1 MRVIQRYFG
10 LKLTIHL
17 EGENVELAIP
27 LTLNQTQIAVS
38 VLEELFDTRVK
49 KIHQK
54 MNKGTSEGADYLG
67 WKNYPN
73 ELPLHELEETL
84 DAANKLRENAEL
96 VVVIGIGGSY
106 LGAKAIQDALSPYF
120 ERKSDDPE
128 VIFAGQNLSGAY
140 MKQLLSYMGRKE
152 VAIIVIS
159 KSGTTTEPAIA
170 FRILLEFM
178 ENRYGSSAS
187 ERIVAITDKSEGAL
201 RELAIRSGFRTFV
214 IPDDIGGRYSVL
226 TPVGLLP
233 LAVAGVDIKQ
243 LLAGAKEAV
252 HDLSSENIG
261 SNIAYQYASLRSLLL
276 SEGYNVEILAS
287 FSPNFEM
294 FNEWWKQLFGESEG
308 KGGNGI
314 FPAAVAY
321 PTDLHSLGQYVQ
333 DGQRMLFETFVHFTE
348 DAEDYA
354 IPSSKADVDGLNY
367 LSDKTVNEINEVMM
381 HGAMEAHKDGGVPV
395 LRLEVAKQDAYH
407 IGYLIY
413 FFQLSCAMS
422 AYLQGQNPF
431 DQPGVEE
438 YKNNI
443 FRLLEK
449 PGYVEAAL

>member
-1 MRVIQRYFG
+1 M
-10 LKLTIHL
+10 
-17 EGENVELAIP
+17 AIP
-27 LTLNQTQIAVS
+27 LTLNQSHISTS
-38 VLEELFDTRVK
+38 KLEEVFGTQVK
-49 KIHQK
+49 MIHQE

-73 ELPLHELEETL
+73 EITLNELEEAL
-84 DAANKLRENAEL
+84 RAAKKLREHAEL

-120 ERKSDDPE
+120 EKRSDDPE

-140 MKQLLSYMGRKE
+140 MKQLLSYMESKE

-170 FRILLEFM
+170 FRIMLEYM
-178 ENRYGSSAS
+178 ENRYGSSTS

-201 RELAIRSGFRTFV
+201 REMAVRSGFASFI

-226 TPVGLLP
+226 TPVGLIP
-233 LAVAGVDIKQ
+233 LAVAGVDIEQ
-243 LLAGAKEAV
+243 LLAGAKEAFN
-252 HDLSSENIG
+252 DLANEDLG
-261 SNIAYQYASLRSLLL
+261 SNIAYQYAALRTQLLA
-276 SEGYNVEILAS
+276 EGYNVEILAS
-287 FSPNFEM
+287 FSPSFET
-294 FNEWWKQLFGESEG
+294 FHEWWKQLFGESEG

-348 DAEDYA
+348 DAEDCA
-354 IPSSKADVDGLNY
+354 IPSSKENLDGLNY
-367 LSDKTVNEINEVMM
+367 LSDKTLNEINEVMM
-381 HGAMEAHKDGGVPV
+381 QGAMEAHQDGGVPL
-395 LRLEVAKQDAYH
+395 LRLEAAKQDAYH
-407 IGYLIY
+407 VGYLIY

-422 AYLQGQNPF
+422 AYLQGLNPF

-449 PGYVEAAL
+449 PGHATAAR

>member
-1 MRVIQRYFG
+1 MV
-10 LKLTIHL
+10 
-17 EGENVELAIP
+17 IP
-27 LTLNQTQIAVS
+27 LTLNQSHVS
-38 VLEELFDTRVK
+38 ISKLEEVFGTQVK
-49 KIHQK
+49 TIHQE

-73 ELPLHELEETL
+73 EISSNELE
-84 DAANKLRENAEL
+84 DALKAAKKLRENADL

-120 ERKSDDPE
+120 EKNSDDPE
-128 VIFAGQNLSGAY
+128 VLFAGQNLSGAY
-140 MKQLLSYMGRKE
+140 MKQLLSYMGSKE

-170 FRILLEFM
+170 FRIMLEYM

-201 RELAIRSGFRTFV
+201 REMAVRSGFTSFI
-214 IPDDIGGRYSVL
+214 IPNDIGGRYSVL
-226 TPVGLLP
+226 TPVGLIP
-233 LAVAGVDIKQ
+233 LAVAGVDIEQ
-243 LLAGAKEAV
+243 LLAGAKKAI
-252 HDLSSENIG
+252 HDLSNADIG
-261 SNIAYQYASLRSLLL
+261 SNIAYQYAALRTLLL

-287 FSPNFEM
+287 FSPSFET
-294 FNEWWKQLFGESEG
+294 FHEWWKQLFGESEG

-321 PTDLHSLGQYVQ
+321 PTDLHSLGQYIQ

-348 DAEDYA
+348 EAEDCA
-354 IPSSKADVDGLNY
+354 IPSSKENLDGLNY
-367 LSDKTVNEINEVMM
+367 LSDKTLNEINEVMM
-381 HGAMEAHKDGGVPV
+381 HGAMEAHRDGGVPL

-407 IGYLIY
+407 VGYLIY

-422 AYLQGQNPF
+422 AYLQGLNPF

-449 PGYVEAAL
+449 PGHVIAAL

>member
-1 MRVIQRYFG
+1 MV
-10 LKLTIHL
+10 
-17 EGENVELAIP
+17 IP
-27 LTLNQTQIAVS
+27 LTLNQSHVS
-38 VLEELFDTRVK
+38 ISKLEEVFGTQVK
-49 KIHQK
+49 TIHQE

-73 ELPLHELEETL
+73 EISLNELE
-84 DAANKLRENAEL
+84 DALKAAKKLRENADL

-120 ERKSDDPE
+120 EKNSDDPE
-128 VIFAGQNLSGAY
+128 VLFAGQNLSGAY
-140 MKQLLSYMGRKE
+140 MKQLLSYMGSKE

-170 FRILLEFM
+170 FRIMLEYM
-178 ENRYGSSAS
+178 EKRYGSSAS

-201 RELAIRSGFRTFV
+201 REMAVRSGFTSFI
-214 IPDDIGGRYSVL
+214 IPNDIGGRYSVL

-233 LAVAGVDIKQ
+233 LAVAGVDIEQ
-243 LLAGAKEAV
+243 LLAGAKKAI
-252 HDLSSENIG
+252 HDLSNADID
-261 SNIAYQYASLRSLLL
+261 SNIAYQYAALRTLLL

-287 FSPNFEM
+287 FSPSFET
-294 FNEWWKQLFGESEG
+294 FHEWWKQLFGESEG

-321 PTDLHSLGQYVQ
+321 PTDLHSLGQYIQ
-333 DGQRMLFETFVHFTE
+333 DGQRMLFETFVHFAE
-348 DAEDYA
+348 EAEDCA
-354 IPSSKADVDGLNY
+354 IPSSKENLDGLNY
-367 LSDKTVNEINEVMM
+367 LSDKTLNEINEVMM
-381 HGAMEAHKDGGVPV
+381 HGAMEAHRDGGVPL

-407 IGYLIY
+407 VGYLIY

-422 AYLQGQNPF
+422 AYLQGLNPF

-449 PGYVEAAL
+449 PGHVIAAL

>member
-1 MRVIQRYFG
+1 MV
-10 LKLTIHL
+10 
-17 EGENVELAIP
+17 IP
-27 LTLNQTQIAVS
+27 LTLNQSHVS
-38 VLEELFDTRVK
+38 ISKLEEVFGTQVK
-49 KIHQK
+49 TIHQE

-73 ELPLHELEETL
+73 EISLNELE
-84 DAANKLRENAEL
+84 DALKAAKKLRENADL

-120 ERKSDDPE
+120 EKNSDDPE
-128 VIFAGQNLSGAY
+128 VLFAGQNLSGAY
-140 MKQLLSYMGRKE
+140 MKQLLSYMGSKE

-170 FRILLEFM
+170 FRIMLEYM
-178 ENRYGSSAS
+178 EKRYGSSAS

-201 RELAIRSGFRTFV
+201 REMAVRSGFTSFI
-214 IPDDIGGRYSVL
+214 IPNDIGGRYSVL

-233 LAVAGVDIKQ
+233 LAVAGIDIEQ
-243 LLAGAKEAV
+243 LLAGAKKAI
-252 HDLSSENIG
+252 HDLSDVDIS
-261 SNIAYQYASLRSLLL
+261 SNIAYQYAALRTLLL

-287 FSPNFEM
+287 FSPSFET
-294 FNEWWKQLFGESEG
+294 FHEWWKQLFGESEG

-321 PTDLHSLGQYVQ
+321 PTDLHSLGQYIQ

-348 DAEDYA
+348 EAEDCA
-354 IPSSKADVDGLNY
+354 IPSSKENLDGLNY
-367 LSDKTVNEINEVMM
+367 LSDKTLNEINEVMM
-381 HGAMEAHKDGGVPV
+381 HGAMEAHRDGGVPL

-407 IGYLIY
+407 VGYLIY

-422 AYLQGQNPF
+422 AYLQGLNPF

-449 PGYVEAAL
+449 PGHVIAAL

>member
-1 MRVIQRYFG
+1 MV
-10 LKLTIHL
+10 
-17 EGENVELAIP
+17 IP
-27 LTLNQTQIAVS
+27 LTLNQSHVS
-38 VLEELFDTRVK
+38 ISKLEEVFGTQVK
-49 KIHQK
+49 TIHQE

-73 ELPLHELEETL
+73 EISSNELE
-84 DAANKLRENAEL
+84 DALKAAKKLRENADL

-120 ERKSDDPE
+120 EKKSDDPE
-128 VIFAGQNLSGAY
+128 VLFAGQNLSGAY
-140 MKQLLSYMGRKE
+140 MKQLLSYMGSKE

-170 FRILLEFM
+170 FRIMLEYM

-201 RELAIRSGFRTFV
+201 REMAVRSGFTSFI
-214 IPDDIGGRYSVL
+214 IPNDIGGRYSVL
-226 TPVGLLP
+226 TPVGLIP
-233 LAVAGVDIKQ
+233 LAVAGVDIEQ
-243 LLAGAKEAV
+243 LLAGAKKAI
-252 HDLSSENIG
+252 HDLSNADIG
-261 SNIAYQYASLRSLLL
+261 SNIAYQYAALRTLLL

-287 FSPNFEM
+287 FSPSFET
-294 FNEWWKQLFGESEG
+294 FHEWWKQLFGESEG

-321 PTDLHSLGQYVQ
+321 PTDLHSLGQYIQ

-348 DAEDYA
+348 EAEDCA
-354 IPSSKADVDGLNY
+354 IPSSKENLDGLNY
-367 LSDKTVNEINEVMM
+367 LSDKTLNEINEVMM
-381 HGAMEAHKDGGVPV
+381 HGAMEAHRDGGVPL

-407 IGYLIY
+407 VGYLIY

-422 AYLQGQNPF
+422 AYLQGLNPF

-438 YKNNI
+438 YKKNI

-449 PGYVEAAL
+449 PGHVIAAL

>member
-1 MRVIQRYFG
+1 MV
-10 LKLTIHL
+10 
-17 EGENVELAIP
+17 IP
-27 LTLNQTQIAVS
+27 LTLNQSHVS
-38 VLEELFDTRVK
+38 ISKLEEVFGTQVK
-49 KIHQK
+49 TIHQE

-73 ELPLHELEETL
+73 EISSNELE
-84 DAANKLRENAEL
+84 DALKAAKKLRENADL

-120 ERKSDDPE
+120 EKKSDDPE
-128 VIFAGQNLSGAY
+128 VLFAGQNLSGAY
-140 MKQLLSYMGRKE
+140 MKQLLSYMGSKE

-170 FRILLEFM
+170 FRIMLEYM

-201 RELAIRSGFRTFV
+201 REMAVRSGFTSFI
-214 IPDDIGGRYSVL
+214 IPNDIGGRYSVL
-226 TPVGLLP
+226 TPVGLIP
-233 LAVAGVDIKQ
+233 LAVAGVDIEE
-243 LLAGAKEAV
+243 LLAGAKKAI
-252 HDLSSENIG
+252 HDLSNADIG
-261 SNIAYQYASLRSLLL
+261 SNIAYQYAALRTLLL

-287 FSPNFEM
+287 FSPSFET
-294 FNEWWKQLFGESEG
+294 FHEWWKQLFGESEG

-321 PTDLHSLGQYVQ
+321 PTDLHSLGQYIQ
-333 DGQRMLFETFVHFTE
+333 DGQRMLFETFVHFAE
-348 DAEDYA
+348 EAEDCA
-354 IPSSKADVDGLNY
+354 IPSSKENLDGLNY
-367 LSDKTVNEINEVMM
+367 LSDKTLNEINEVMM
-381 HGAMEAHKDGGVPV
+381 HGAMEAHRDGGVPL

-407 IGYLIY
+407 VGYLIY

-422 AYLQGQNPF
+422 AYLQGLNPF

-449 PGYVEAAL
+449 PGHVIAAL

>member
-1 MRVIQRYFG
+1 MV
-10 LKLTIHL
+10 
-17 EGENVELAIP
+17 IP
-27 LTLNQTQIAVS
+27 LTLNQSHVS
-38 VLEELFDTRVK
+38 ISKLEEVFGTQVK
-49 KIHQK
+49 TIHQE

-73 ELPLHELEETL
+73 EISLNELE
-84 DAANKLRENAEL
+84 DALKAAKKLRENADL

-120 ERKSDDPE
+120 EKKSDDPE
-128 VIFAGQNLSGAY
+128 VLFAGQNLSGAY
-140 MKQLLSYMGRKE
+140 MKQLLSYMGSKE

-170 FRILLEFM
+170 FRIMLEYM

-201 RELAIRSGFRTFV
+201 REMAVRSGFTSFI
-214 IPDDIGGRYSVL
+214 IPNDIGGRYSVL
-226 TPVGLLP
+226 TPVGLIP
-233 LAVAGVDIKQ
+233 LAVAGVDIEQ
-243 LLAGAKEAV
+243 LLAGAKKAI
-252 HDLSSENIG
+252 HDLSNADIG
-261 SNIAYQYASLRSLLL
+261 SNIAYQYAALRTLLL

-287 FSPNFEM
+287 FSPSFET
-294 FNEWWKQLFGESEG
+294 FHEWWKQLFGESEG

-321 PTDLHSLGQYVQ
+321 PTDLHSLGQYIQ
-333 DGQRMLFETFVHFTE
+333 DGQRMLFETFVHFAE
-348 DAEDYA
+348 EAEDCA
-354 IPSSKADVDGLNY
+354 IPSSKENLDGLNY
-367 LSDKTVNEINEVMM
+367 LSDKTLNEINEVMM
-381 HGAMEAHKDGGVPV
+381 HGAMEAHRDGGVPL

-407 IGYLIY
+407 VGYLIY

-422 AYLQGQNPF
+422 AYLQGLNPF

-449 PGYVEAAL
+449 PGHVIAAL

>member
-1 MRVIQRYFG
+1 MV
-10 LKLTIHL
+10 
-17 EGENVELAIP
+17 IP
-27 LTLNQTQIAVS
+27 LTLNQSHVS
-38 VLEELFDTRVK
+38 ISKLEEVFGTQVK
-49 KIHQK
+49 TIHQE

-73 ELPLHELEETL
+73 EISLNELE
-84 DAANKLRENAEL
+84 DALKAAKKLRENADL

-120 ERKSDDPE
+120 EKNSDDPE
-128 VIFAGQNLSGAY
+128 VLFAGQNLSGAY
-140 MKQLLSYMGRKE
+140 MKQLLSYMGSKE

-170 FRILLEFM
+170 FRIMLEYM

-201 RELAIRSGFRTFV
+201 REMAVRSGFTSFI
-214 IPDDIGGRYSVL
+214 IPNDIGGRYSVL
-226 TPVGLLP
+226 TPVGLIP
-233 LAVAGVDIKQ
+233 LAVAGVDIEQ
-243 LLAGAKEAV
+243 LLAGAKKAI
-252 HDLSSENIG
+252 HDLSNADIG
-261 SNIAYQYASLRSLLL
+261 SNIAYQYAALRTLLL

-287 FSPNFEM
+287 FSPSFET
-294 FNEWWKQLFGESEG
+294 FHEWWKQLFGESEG

-321 PTDLHSLGQYVQ
+321 PTDLHSLGQYIQ

-348 DAEDYA
+348 EAEDCA
-354 IPSSKADVDGLNY
+354 IPSSKENLDGLNY
-367 LSDKTVNEINEVMM
+367 LSDKTLNEINEVMM
-381 HGAMEAHKDGGVPV
+381 HGAMEAHRDGGVPL

-407 IGYLIY
+407 VGYLIY

-422 AYLQGQNPF
+422 AYLQGLNPF

-449 PGYVEAAL
+449 PGHVIAAL

>member
-1 MRVIQRYFG
+1 MV
-10 LKLTIHL
+10 
-17 EGENVELAIP
+17 IP
-27 LTLNQTQIAVS
+27 LTLNQSHVS
-38 VLEELFDTRVK
+38 ISKLEEVFGTQVK
-49 KIHQK
+49 TIHQE

-73 ELPLHELEETL
+73 EISSNELE
-84 DAANKLRENAEL
+84 DALKAAKKLRENADL

-120 ERKSDDPE
+120 EKNSDDPE
-128 VIFAGQNLSGAY
+128 VLFAGQNLSGAY
-140 MKQLLSYMGRKE
+140 MKQLLSYMGSKE

-170 FRILLEFM
+170 FRIMLEYM

-201 RELAIRSGFRTFV
+201 REMAVRSGFTSFI
-214 IPDDIGGRYSVL
+214 IPNDIGGRYSVL
-226 TPVGLLP
+226 TPVGLIP
-233 LAVAGVDIKQ
+233 LAVAGVDIEQ
-243 LLAGAKEAV
+243 LLAGAKKAI
-252 HDLSSENIG
+252 HDLSNADID
-261 SNIAYQYASLRSLLL
+261 SNIAYQYAALRTLLL

-287 FSPNFEM
+287 FSPSFET
-294 FNEWWKQLFGESEG
+294 FHEWWKQLFGESEG

-321 PTDLHSLGQYVQ
+321 PTDLHSLGQYIQ

-348 DAEDYA
+348 EAEDCA
-354 IPSSKADVDGLNY
+354 IPSSKENLDGLNY
-367 LSDKTVNEINEVMM
+367 LSDKTLNEINEVMM
-381 HGAMEAHKDGGVPV
+381 HGAMEAHRDGGVPL

-407 IGYLIY
+407 VGYLIY

-422 AYLQGQNPF
+422 AYLQGLNPF

-449 PGYVEAAL
+449 PGHVIAAL

>member
-1 MRVIQRYFG
+1 MV
-10 LKLTIHL
+10 
-17 EGENVELAIP
+17 IP
-27 LTLNQTQIAVS
+27 LTLNQSHVS
-38 VLEELFDTRVK
+38 ISKLEEVFGTQVK
-49 KIHQK
+49 TIHQE

-73 ELPLHELEETL
+73 EISLNELE
-84 DAANKLRENAEL
+84 DALKAAKKLRENADL

-120 ERKSDDPE
+120 EKNSDDPE
-128 VIFAGQNLSGAY
+128 VLFAGQNLSGAY
-140 MKQLLSYMGRKE
+140 MKQLLSYMGSKE

-170 FRILLEFM
+170 FRIMLEYM

-201 RELAIRSGFRTFV
+201 REMAVRSGFTSFI
-214 IPDDIGGRYSVL
+214 IPNDIGGRYSVL
-226 TPVGLLP
+226 TPVGLIP
-233 LAVAGVDIKQ
+233 LAVAGVDIEE
-243 LLAGAKEAV
+243 LLAGAKKAI
-252 HDLSSENIG
+252 HDLSNADIG
-261 SNIAYQYASLRSLLL
+261 SNIAYQYAALRTLLL

-287 FSPNFEM
+287 FSPSFET
-294 FNEWWKQLFGESEG
+294 FHEWWKQLFGESEG

-321 PTDLHSLGQYVQ
+321 PTDLHSLGQYIQ
-333 DGQRMLFETFVHFTE
+333 DGQRMLFETFVHFAE
-348 DAEDYA
+348 EAEDCA
-354 IPSSKADVDGLNY
+354 IPSSKENLDGLNY
-367 LSDKTVNEINEVMM
+367 LSDKTLNEINEVMM
-381 HGAMEAHKDGGVPV
+381 HGAMEAHRDGGVPL

-407 IGYLIY
+407 VGYLIY

-422 AYLQGQNPF
+422 AYLQGLNPF

-449 PGYVEAAL
+449 PGHVIAAL

>member
-1 MRVIQRYFG
+1 MV
-10 LKLTIHL
+10 
-17 EGENVELAIP
+17 IP
-27 LTLNQTQIAVS
+27 LTLNQSHVS
-38 VLEELFDTRVK
+38 ISKLEEVFGTQVK
-49 KIHQK
+49 TIHQE

-73 ELPLHELEETL
+73 EISSNELE
-84 DAANKLRENAEL
+84 DALKAAKKLRENADL

-120 ERKSDDPE
+120 EKNSDDPE
-128 VIFAGQNLSGAY
+128 VLFAGQNLSGAY
-140 MKQLLSYMGRKE
+140 MKQLLSYMGSKE

-170 FRILLEFM
+170 FRIMLEYM
-178 ENRYGSSAS
+178 EKRYGSSAS

-201 RELAIRSGFRTFV
+201 REMAVRSGFTSFI
-214 IPDDIGGRYSVL
+214 IPNDIGGRYSVL
-226 TPVGLLP
+226 TPVGLIP
-233 LAVAGVDIKQ
+233 LAVAGVDIEQ
-243 LLAGAKEAV
+243 LLAGAKKAI
-252 HDLSSENIG
+252 HDLSNADIG
-261 SNIAYQYASLRSLLL
+261 SNIAYQYAALRTLLL

-287 FSPNFEM
+287 FSPSFET
-294 FNEWWKQLFGESEG
+294 FHEWWKQLFGESEG

-321 PTDLHSLGQYVQ
+321 PTDLHSLGQYIQ

-348 DAEDYA
+348 EAEDCA
-354 IPSSKADVDGLNY
+354 IPSSKENLDGLNY
-367 LSDKTVNEINEVMM
+367 LSDKTLNEINEVMM
-381 HGAMEAHKDGGVPV
+381 HGAMEAHRDGGVPL

-407 IGYLIY
+407 VGYLIY

-422 AYLQGQNPF
+422 AYLQGLNPF

-449 PGYVEAAL
+449 PGHVIAAL

>member
-1 MRVIQRYFG
+1 MV
-10 LKLTIHL
+10 
-17 EGENVELAIP
+17 IP
-27 LTLNQTQIAVS
+27 LTLNQSHVS
-38 VLEELFDTRVK
+38 ISKLEEVFGTQVK
-49 KIHQK
+49 TIHQE

-73 ELPLHELEETL
+73 EISSNELE
-84 DAANKLRENAEL
+84 DALKAAKKLRENADL

-120 ERKSDDPE
+120 EKNSDDPE
-128 VIFAGQNLSGAY
+128 VLFAGQNLSGAY
-140 MKQLLSYMGRKE
+140 MKQLLSYMGSKE

-170 FRILLEFM
+170 FRIMLEYM

-201 RELAIRSGFRTFV
+201 REMAVRSGFTSFI
-214 IPDDIGGRYSVL
+214 IPNDIGGRYSVL
-226 TPVGLLP
+226 TPVGLIP
-233 LAVAGVDIKQ
+233 LAVAGVDIEQ
-243 LLAGAKEAV
+243 LLAGAKKAI
-252 HDLSSENIG
+252 HDLSDADIS
-261 SNIAYQYASLRSLLL
+261 SNIAYQYAALRTLLL

-287 FSPNFEM
+287 FSPSFET
-294 FNEWWKQLFGESEG
+294 FHEWWKQLFGESEG

-321 PTDLHSLGQYVQ
+321 PTDLHSLGQYIQ

-348 DAEDYA
+348 EAEDCA
-354 IPSSKADVDGLNY
+354 IPSSKENLDGLNY
-367 LSDKTVNEINEVMM
+367 LSDKTLNEINEVMM
-381 HGAMEAHKDGGVPV
+381 HGAMEAHRDGGVPL

-407 IGYLIY
+407 VGYLIY

-422 AYLQGQNPF
+422 AYLQGLNPF

-449 PGYVEAAL
+449 PGHVIAAL

>member
-1 MRVIQRYFG
+1 MV
-10 LKLTIHL
+10 
-17 EGENVELAIP
+17 IP
-27 LTLNQTQIAVS
+27 LTLNQSHVS
-38 VLEELFDTRVK
+38 ISKLEEVFGTQVK
-49 KIHQK
+49 TIHQE

-73 ELPLHELEETL
+73 EISSNELE
-84 DAANKLRENAEL
+84 DALKAAKKLRENADL

-120 ERKSDDPE
+120 EKNSDDPE
-128 VIFAGQNLSGAY
+128 VLFAGQNLSGAY
-140 MKQLLSYMGRKE
+140 MKQLLSYMGSKE

-170 FRILLEFM
+170 FRIMLEYM

-201 RELAIRSGFRTFV
+201 REMAVRSGFTSFI
-214 IPDDIGGRYSVL
+214 IPNDIGGRYSVL
-226 TPVGLLP
+226 TPVGLIP
-233 LAVAGVDIKQ
+233 LAVAGVDIEQ
-243 LLAGAKEAV
+243 LLAGAKKAI
-252 HDLSSENIG
+252 HDLSNADIG
-261 SNIAYQYASLRSLLL
+261 SNIAYQYAALRTLLL

-287 FSPNFEM
+287 FSPSFET
-294 FNEWWKQLFGESEG
+294 FHEWWKQLFGESEG

-321 PTDLHSLGQYVQ
+321 PTDLHSLGQYIQ

-348 DAEDYA
+348 EAEDCA
-354 IPSSKADVDGLNY
+354 IPSSKENLDGLNY
-367 LSDKTVNEINEVMM
+367 LSDKTLNEINEVMM
-381 HGAMEAHKDGGVPV
+381 HGAMEAHRDGGVPL

-407 IGYLIY
+407 VGYLIY

-449 PGYVEAAL
+449 PGHVIAAL

>member
-1 MRVIQRYFG
+1 MV
-10 LKLTIHL
+10 
-17 EGENVELAIP
+17 IP
-27 LTLNQTQIAVS
+27 LTLNQSHVS
-38 VLEELFDTRVK
+38 ISKLEEVFGTQVK
-49 KIHQK
+49 TIHQE

-73 ELPLHELEETL
+73 EISSNELE
-84 DAANKLRENAEL
+84 DALKAAKKLRENADL

-120 ERKSDDPE
+120 EKNSDDPE
-128 VIFAGQNLSGAY
+128 VLFAGQNLSGAY
-140 MKQLLSYMGRKE
+140 MKQLLSYMGSKE

-170 FRILLEFM
+170 FRIMLEYM

-201 RELAIRSGFRTFV
+201 REMAVRSGFTSFI
-214 IPDDIGGRYSVL
+214 IPNDIGGRYSVL
-226 TPVGLLP
+226 TPVGLIP
-233 LAVAGVDIKQ
+233 LAVAGVDIEQ
-243 LLAGAKEAV
+243 LLAGAKKAI
-252 HDLSSENIG
+252 HDLSNANID
-261 SNIAYQYASLRSLLL
+261 SNIAYQYAALRTLLL

-287 FSPNFEM
+287 FSPSFET
-294 FNEWWKQLFGESEG
+294 FHEWWKQLFGESEG

-321 PTDLHSLGQYVQ
+321 PTDLHSLGQYIQ

-348 DAEDYA
+348 EAEDCA
-354 IPSSKADVDGLNY
+354 IPSSKENLDGLNY
-367 LSDKTVNEINEVMM
+367 LSDKTLNEINEVMM
-381 HGAMEAHKDGGVPV
+381 HGAMEAHRDGGVPL
-395 LRLEVAKQDAYH
+395 LRLEAAKQDAYH
-407 IGYLIY
+407 VGYLIY

-422 AYLQGQNPF
+422 AYLQGLNPF

-449 PGYVEAAL
+449 PGHVIAAL

>member
-1 MRVIQRYFG
+1 MLEDLFG
-10 LKLTIHL
+10 
-17 EGENVELAIP
+17 
-27 LTLNQTQIAVS
+27 TQVQM
-38 VLEELFDTRVK
+38 
-49 KIHQK
+49 IHQE

-73 ELPLHELEETL
+73 EISLTELG
-84 DAANKLRENAEL
+84 DAMKAAKKLRENADL
-96 VVVIGIGGSY
+96 VVIIGIGGSY

-120 ERKSDDPE
+120 EKRSDDPE
-128 VIFAGQNLSGAY
+128 VIYAGQNLSGAY
-140 MKQLLSYMGRKE
+140 MKQLVNYMESKE

-170 FRILLEFM
+170 FRIMLEYM
-178 ENRYGSSAS
+178 ENRYGSSTS

-201 RELAIRSGFRTFV
+201 REMAVRSGFASFI

-233 LAVAGVDIKQ
+233 LAVAGVDIEQ
-243 LLAGAKEAV
+243 LLAGAKVAFNE
-252 HDLSSENIG
+252 LSNADIS
-261 SNIAYQYASLRSLLL
+261 SNIAYQYAALRTQLLA
-276 SEGYNVEILAS
+276 EGYNVEILAS
-287 FSPNFEM
+287 FSPSFET
-294 FNEWWKQLFGESEG
+294 FHEWWKQLFGESEG

-321 PTDLHSLGQYVQ
+321 PTDLHSLGQYIQ

-354 IPSSKADVDGLNY
+354 IPSSKENLDGLNY
-367 LSDKTVNEINEVMM
+367 LSDKTLNEINEVMM
-381 HGAMEAHKDGGVPV
+381 HGAMEAHQDGGVPL

-422 AYLQGQNPF
+422 AYLQGLNPF

-449 PGYVEAAL
+449 PGHATAAL

>member
-1 MRVIQRYFG
+1 MV
-10 LKLTIHL
+10 
-17 EGENVELAIP
+17 IP
-27 LTLNQTQIAVS
+27 LTLNQSHVS
-38 VLEELFDTRVK
+38 ISKLEEVFGTQVK
-49 KIHQK
+49 TIHQE

-73 ELPLHELEETL
+73 EISSHELE
-84 DAANKLRENAEL
+84 DALKAAKKLRENADL

-120 ERKSDDPE
+120 EKKSDDPE
-128 VIFAGQNLSGAY
+128 VLFAGQNLSGAY
-140 MKQLLSYMGRKE
+140 MKQLLSYMGSKE

-170 FRILLEFM
+170 FRIMLEYM

-201 RELAIRSGFRTFV
+201 REMAVRSGFTSFI
-214 IPDDIGGRYSVL
+214 IPNDIGGRYSVL
-226 TPVGLLP
+226 TPVGLIP
-233 LAVAGVDIKQ
+233 LAVAGVDIEQ
-243 LLAGAKEAV
+243 LLAGAKKAI
-252 HDLSSENIG
+252 HDLSNANIG
-261 SNIAYQYASLRSLLL
+261 SNIAYQYAALRTLLL

-287 FSPNFEM
+287 FSPSFET
-294 FNEWWKQLFGESEG
+294 FHEWWKQLFGESEG

-321 PTDLHSLGQYVQ
+321 PTDLHSLGQYIQ

-348 DAEDYA
+348 EAEDCA
-354 IPSSKADVDGLNY
+354 IPSSKENLDGLNY
-367 LSDKTVNEINEVMM
+367 LSDKTLNEINEVMM
-381 HGAMEAHKDGGVPV
+381 HGAMEAHRDGGVPL

-407 IGYLIY
+407 VGYLIY

-422 AYLQGQNPF
+422 AYLQGLNPF

-449 PGYVEAAL
+449 PGHVIAAL

>member
-1 MRVIQRYFG
+1 MV
-10 LKLTIHL
+10 
-17 EGENVELAIP
+17 IP
-27 LTLNQTQIAVS
+27 LTLNQSHVS
-38 VLEELFDTRVK
+38 ISKLEEVFGTQVK
-49 KIHQK
+49 TIHQE

-73 ELPLHELEETL
+73 EISSHELE
-84 DAANKLRENAEL
+84 DALKAAKKLRENADL

-120 ERKSDDPE
+120 EKKSDDPE
-128 VIFAGQNLSGAY
+128 VLFAGQNLSGAY
-140 MKQLLSYMGRKE
+140 MKQLLSYMGSKE

-170 FRILLEFM
+170 FRIMLEYM

-201 RELAIRSGFRTFV
+201 REMAVRSGFTSFI
-214 IPDDIGGRYSVL
+214 IPNDIGGRYSVL
-226 TPVGLLP
+226 TPVGLIP
-233 LAVAGVDIKQ
+233 LAVAGVDIEQ
-243 LLAGAKEAV
+243 LLAGAKKAI
-252 HDLSSENIG
+252 HDLSNADIG
-261 SNIAYQYASLRSLLL
+261 SNIAYQYAALRTLLL

-287 FSPNFEM
+287 FSPSFET
-294 FNEWWKQLFGESEG
+294 FHEWWKQLFGESEG

-321 PTDLHSLGQYVQ
+321 PTDLHSLGQYIQ

-348 DAEDYA
+348 EAEDCA
-354 IPSSKADVDGLNY
+354 IPSSKENLDGLNY
-367 LSDKTVNEINEVMM
+367 LSDKTLNEINEVMM
-381 HGAMEAHKDGGVPV
+381 HGAMEAHRDGGVPL

-407 IGYLIY
+407 VGYLIY

-422 AYLQGQNPF
+422 AYLQGLNPF

-449 PGYVEAAL
+449 PGHVIAAL

>member
-1 MRVIQRYFG
+1 MV
-10 LKLTIHL
+10 
-17 EGENVELAIP
+17 IP
-27 LTLNQTQIAVS
+27 LTLNQSHVS
-38 VLEELFDTRVK
+38 ISKLEEVFGTQVK
-49 KIHQK
+49 TIHQE

-73 ELPLHELEETL
+73 EISSNELE
-84 DAANKLRENAEL
+84 DALKAAKKLRENADL

-120 ERKSDDPE
+120 EKNSDDPE
-128 VIFAGQNLSGAY
+128 VLFAGQNLSGAY
-140 MKQLLSYMGRKE
+140 MKQLLSYMGSKE

-170 FRILLEFM
+170 FRIMLEYM

-201 RELAIRSGFRTFV
+201 REMAVRSGFTSFI
-214 IPDDIGGRYSVL
+214 IPNDIGGRYSVL
-226 TPVGLLP
+226 TPVGLIP
-233 LAVAGVDIKQ
+233 LAVAGVDIEQ
-243 LLAGAKEAV
+243 LLAGAKKAI
-252 HDLSSENIG
+252 HDLSNADIG
-261 SNIAYQYASLRSLLL
+261 SNIAYQYAALRTLLL

-287 FSPNFEM
+287 FSPSFET
-294 FNEWWKQLFGESEG
+294 FHEWWKQLFGESEG

-321 PTDLHSLGQYVQ
+321 PTDLHSLGQYIQ

-348 DAEDYA
+348 EAEDCA
-354 IPSSKADVDGLNY
+354 IPSSKENLDGLNY
-367 LSDKTVNEINEVMM
+367 LSDKTLNEINEVMM
-381 HGAMEAHKDGGVPV
+381 HGAMEAHRDGGVPL
-395 LRLEVAKQDAYH
+395 LRLEAAKQDAYH
-407 IGYLIY
+407 VGYLIY

-422 AYLQGQNPF
+422 AYLQGLNPF

-449 PGYVEAAL
+449 PGHVIAAL

>member
-1 MRVIQRYFG
+1 MV
-10 LKLTIHL
+10 
-17 EGENVELAIP
+17 IP
-27 LTLNQTQIAVS
+27 LTLNQSHVS
-38 VLEELFDTRVK
+38 ISKLEEVFGTQVK
-49 KIHQK
+49 TIHQE

-73 ELPLHELEETL
+73 EISSNELE
-84 DAANKLRENAEL
+84 DALKAAKKLRENADL

-120 ERKSDDPE
+120 EKNSDDPE
-128 VIFAGQNLSGAY
+128 VLFAGQNLSGAY
-140 MKQLLSYMGRKE
+140 MKQLLSYMGSKE

-170 FRILLEFM
+170 FRIMLEYM

-201 RELAIRSGFRTFV
+201 REMAVRSGFTSFI
-214 IPDDIGGRYSVL
+214 IPNDIGGRYSVL
-226 TPVGLLP
+226 TPVGLIP
-233 LAVAGVDIKQ
+233 LAVAGVDIEQ
-243 LLAGAKEAV
+243 LLAGAKKAI
-252 HDLSSENIG
+252 HDLSNADID
-261 SNIAYQYASLRSLLL
+261 SNIAYQYAALRTLLL

-287 FSPNFEM
+287 FSPSFET
-294 FNEWWKQLFGESEG
+294 FHEWWKQLFGESEG

-321 PTDLHSLGQYVQ
+321 PTDLHSLGQYIQ

-348 DAEDYA
+348 EAEDCA
-354 IPSSKADVDGLNY
+354 IPSSKENLDGLNY
-367 LSDKTVNEINEVMM
+367 LSDKTLNEINEVMM
-381 HGAMEAHKDGGVPV
+381 HGAMEAHRDGGVPL
-395 LRLEVAKQDAYH
+395 LRLEAAKQDAYH
-407 IGYLIY
+407 VGYLIY

-422 AYLQGQNPF
+422 AYLQGLNPF

-449 PGYVEAAL
+449 PGHVIAAL

>member
-1 MRVIQRYFG
+1 MV
-10 LKLTIHL
+10 
-17 EGENVELAIP
+17 IP
-27 LTLNQTQIAVS
+27 LTLNQSHVS
-38 VLEELFDTRVK
+38 ISKLEEVFGSQVK
-49 KIHQK
+49 TIHQE

-73 ELPLHELEETL
+73 EISSNELE
-84 DAANKLRENAEL
+84 DALKAAKKLRENADL

-120 ERKSDDPE
+120 EKNSDDPE
-128 VIFAGQNLSGAY
+128 VLFAGQNLSGAY
-140 MKQLLSYMGRKE
+140 MKQLLSYMGSKE

-170 FRILLEFM
+170 FRIMLEYM

-201 RELAIRSGFRTFV
+201 REMAVRSGFTSFI
-214 IPDDIGGRYSVL
+214 IPNDIGGRYSVL
-226 TPVGLLP
+226 TPVGLIP
-233 LAVAGVDIKQ
+233 LAVAGVDIEE
-243 LLAGAKEAV
+243 LLAGAKKAI
-252 HDLSSENIG
+252 HDLSNADIG
-261 SNIAYQYASLRSLLL
+261 SNIAYQYAALRTLLL

-287 FSPNFEM
+287 FSPSFET
-294 FNEWWKQLFGESEG
+294 FHEWWKQLFGESEG

-321 PTDLHSLGQYVQ
+321 PTDLHSLGQYIQ

-348 DAEDYA
+348 EAEDCA
-354 IPSSKADVDGLNY
+354 IPSSKENLDGLNY
-367 LSDKTVNEINEVMM
+367 LSDKTLNEINEVMM
-381 HGAMEAHKDGGVPV
+381 HGAMEAHRDGGVPL

-407 IGYLIY
+407 VGYLIY

-422 AYLQGQNPF
+422 AYLQGLNPF

-449 PGYVEAAL
+449 PGHVIAAL

>member
-1 MRVIQRYFG
+1 M
-10 LKLTIHL
+10 
-17 EGENVELAIP
+17 AIP
-27 LTLNQTQIAVS
+27 LKLNQTHIS
-38 VLEELFDTRVK
+38 TSMLEELFDVRVK
-49 KIHQK
+49 KIHQE

-73 ELPLHELEETL
+73 EIPLTELEDVL
-84 DAANKLRENAEL
+84 NAAKQLRKNAEL

-120 ERKSDDPE
+120 EKKSDDPE

-140 MKQLLSYMGRKE
+140 MKQLLSYMGSKE

-170 FRILLEFM
+170 FRIMLEYM

-201 RELAIRSGFRTFV
+201 REMAVRSGFTTFI
-214 IPDDIGGRYSVL
+214 IPNDIGGRYSVL

-233 LAVAGVDIKQ
+233 LAVAGVDIEQ
-243 LLAGAKEAV
+243 LLAGAKAAF
-252 HDLSSENIG
+252 HDLSNADMG
-261 SNIAYQYASLRSLLL
+261 SNIAYQYAALRTLLL

-287 FSPNFEM
+287 FSPSFET
-294 FNEWWKQLFGESEG
+294 FHEWWKQLFGESEG

-314 FPAAVAY
+314 FPAAVSY
-321 PTDLHSLGQYVQ
+321 PTDLHSLGQYIQ
-333 DGQRMLFETFVHFTE
+333 DGQRMLFETFVHFTD
-348 DAEDYA
+348 DAEDCA
-354 IPSSKADVDGLNY
+354 IPSSEENLDGLNY
-367 LSDKTVNEINEVMM
+367 LSDKTLNEINVVMM
-381 HGAMEAHKDGGVPV
+381 HSAMEAHQDGGVPV

-407 IGYLIY
+407 VGYLIY
-413 FFQLSCAMS
+413 FFEISCAMS
-422 AYLQGQNPF
+422 AYLQGLNPF

-449 PGYVEAAL
+449 PGHVTAAL

>member
-1 MRVIQRYFG
+1 MV
-10 LKLTIHL
+10 
-17 EGENVELAIP
+17 IP
-27 LTLNQTQIAVS
+27 LTLNQSHVS
-38 VLEELFDTRVK
+38 ISKLEEVFGTQVK
-49 KIHQK
+49 TIHQE

-73 ELPLHELEETL
+73 EISSHELE
-84 DAANKLRENAEL
+84 DALKAAKKLRENADL

-120 ERKSDDPE
+120 EKKSDDPE
-128 VIFAGQNLSGAY
+128 VLFAGQNLSGAY
-140 MKQLLSYMGRKE
+140 MKQLLSYMGSKE

-170 FRILLEFM
+170 FRIMLEYM

-201 RELAIRSGFRTFV
+201 REMAVRSGFTSFI
-214 IPDDIGGRYSVL
+214 IPNDIGGRYSVL
-226 TPVGLLP
+226 TPVGLIP
-233 LAVAGVDIKQ
+233 LAVAGVDIEQ
-243 LLAGAKEAV
+243 LLAGAKKAI
-252 HDLSSENIG
+252 HDLSNANID
-261 SNIAYQYASLRSLLL
+261 SNIAYQYAALRTLLL

-287 FSPNFEM
+287 FSPSFET
-294 FNEWWKQLFGESEG
+294 FHEWWKQLFGESEG

-321 PTDLHSLGQYVQ
+321 PTDLHSLGQYIQ

-348 DAEDYA
+348 EAEDCA
-354 IPSSKADVDGLNY
+354 IPSSKENLDGLNY
-367 LSDKTVNEINEVMM
+367 LSDKTLNEINEVMM
-381 HGAMEAHKDGGVPV
+381 HGAMEAHRDGGVPL

-407 IGYLIY
+407 VGYLIY

-422 AYLQGQNPF
+422 AYLQGLNPF

-449 PGYVEAAL
+449 PGHVIAAL

>member
-1 MRVIQRYFG
+1 MV
-10 LKLTIHL
+10 
-17 EGENVELAIP
+17 IP
-27 LTLNQTQIAVS
+27 LTLNQSHVS
-38 VLEELFDTRVK
+38 ISKLEEVFGTQVK
-49 KIHQK
+49 TIHQE

-73 ELPLHELEETL
+73 EISSNELE
-84 DAANKLRENAEL
+84 DALKAAKKLRENADL

-120 ERKSDDPE
+120 EKNSDDPE
-128 VIFAGQNLSGAY
+128 VLFAGQNLSGAY
-140 MKQLLSYMGRKE
+140 MKQLLSYMGSKE

-170 FRILLEFM
+170 FRIMLEYM

-201 RELAIRSGFRTFV
+201 REMAVRSGFTSFI
-214 IPDDIGGRYSVL
+214 IPNDIGGRYSVL

-233 LAVAGVDIKQ
+233 LAVAGVDIEQ
-243 LLAGAKEAV
+243 LLAGAKKAI
-252 HDLSSENIG
+252 HDLSDADIS
-261 SNIAYQYASLRSLLL
+261 SNIAYQYAALRTLLL

-287 FSPNFEM
+287 FSPSFET
-294 FNEWWKQLFGESEG
+294 FHEWWKQLFGESEG

-321 PTDLHSLGQYVQ
+321 PTDLHSLGQYIQ

-348 DAEDYA
+348 EAEDCA
-354 IPSSKADVDGLNY
+354 IPSSKENLDGLNY
-367 LSDKTVNEINEVMM
+367 LSDKTLNEINEVMM
-381 HGAMEAHKDGGVPV
+381 HGAMEAHRDGGVPL

-407 IGYLIY
+407 VGYLIY

-422 AYLQGQNPF
+422 AYLQGLNPF

-449 PGYVEAAL
+449 PGHVIAAL